1 MARVRQ
7 AEHHP
12 MAAALRSTRARA
24 SGNLSR
30 MADRR
35 EWLFQRAVARVEPG
49 VEEIVADFATSYVGR
64 AVQRHDFLP
73 PRPRP
78 GIAWSIDGD
87 LVVEF
92 VHRTSV
98 PDQLLVHEVAL
109 LDVLKRRFRTRHVH
123 VAHVTTTWAF

>member
-1 MARVRQ
+1 MRWRR
-7 AEHHP
+7 ERI
-12 MAAALRSTRARA
+12 AA
-24 SGNLSR
+24 NLSR
-30 MADRR
+30 VADRR

-73 PRPRP
+73 PRPLP
-78 GIAWSIDGD
+78 GMAWSIDRD

-92 VHRTSV
+92 VHRESV
-98 PDQLLVHEVAL
+98 PDQLLVHEFAL

-123 VAHVTTTWAF
+123 VAYVTTTWDS